1 MKCPYCNASIL
12 DNSSFCPKCGKN
24 LPRSARD
31 NTSTEAHPEKNT
43 NSGYDSVDTTGSNQ
57 SNQNG
62 SGSETYINNANNSSE
77 KFFTAP
83 GNTGYGNP
91 RNGEGNQYRQSGF
104 LNNDPQLAEALKGIK
119 TMNIMQIVCL
129 VLMLIG
135 FIPVFYFISMIML
148 LIILCMSFSLTTKVR
163 DVFKKYNLPVY
174 AKIANGIKFKCGFIL
189 LSNILC
195 FIALIAMFIG
205 GINHGSNSSLMIVTS
220 VALLSISLVSFFF
233 MIYCFF
239 RLYTVK
245 GALENITYGLPVV
258 EKQNT
263 AVIIGVVCA
272 VILLLIVLAGII
284 VAAIALPAY
293 SAYMKKAKFTEVVQ
307 EAETVKINMA
317 GCVREHADDDVSK
330 YCINTSGAASGN
342 GWKLQAPNNYSTKY
356 VESIVVSSSDKSGIP
371 EFTITINANPSQF
384 GGNVNM
390 ILVSQYKDNSL
401 NWRVSPESS
410 CIDKRLCG
418 SRRY

>member
-1 MKCPYCNASIL
+1 
-12 DNSSFCPKCGKN
+12 
-24 LPRSARD
+24 
-31 NTSTEAHPEKNT
+31 
-43 NSGYDSVDTTGSNQ
+43 
-57 SNQNG
+57 
-62 SGSETYINNANNSSE
+62 
-77 KFFTAP
+77 
-83 GNTGYGNP
+83 
-91 RNGEGNQYRQSGF
+91 
-104 LNNDPQLAEALKGIK
+104 
-119 TMNIMQIVCL
+119 
-129 VLMLIG
+129 
-135 FIPVFYFISMIML
+135 
-148 LIILCMSFSLTTKVR
+148 
-163 DVFKKYNLPVY
+163 
-174 AKIANGIKFKCGFIL
+174 
-189 LSNILC
+189 
-195 FIALIAMFIG
+195 
-205 GINHGSNSSLMIVTS
+205 
-220 VALLSISLVSFFF
+220 

-284 VAAIALPAY
+284 GAIALPAY
-293 SAYMKKAKFTEVVQ
+293 AAYMKKARFTEVVQ

-342 GWKLQAPNNYSTKY
+342 GWKLQAPNDYSTKY

-371 EFTITINANPSQF
+371 EFTITINANPHQF

-390 ILVSQYKDNSL
+390 ILVSHYKDNSL